1 MKIVNPDSVKRL
13 KAARTLIVDLQT
25 KLLDCERYLD
35 DLARSAEI
43 SIITGQPHLLNSF
56 IETANTYLLDRLDL
70 EDLADEV
77 KFDTNEIT
85 TLV

>member
-1 MKIVNPDSVKRL
+1 MKIVNPESITRL
-13 KAARTLIVDLQT
+13 KNARVLITELQT

-56 IETANTYLLDRLDL
+56 IETANTYLQDRLDL

-77 KFDTNEIT
+77 KFDTSSLS